1 MPSEKRARQRA
12 QREVRRAQ
20 EQKTAKKKALIRR
33 TGFIALGAVAV
44 VGSAWLI
51 FKPSSPSTTT
61 TTTTQPSTSTTLP
74 NTPSTTTTTST
85 TSTTSTNAT
94 YAAAQ
99 AAANAKAVA
108 AGCPKDPTAR
118 ANTLQWSNQPAITI
132 DTARTYIATVTTTA
146 GTFTINLDA
155 KQAPATVNNFVF
167 LARQGFYHC
176 VNFHRVIPDFVV
188 QGGDPTGTGTGG
200 PGYAVTPDEYPKA
213 GANPALQYP
222 IGSVAMANSGPGT
235 NGSQFFIVTGVN
247 GEGLPPQYTLFGQ
260 VKTGL
265 DTVNTISG
273 YGTPQGTPPNVI
285 ERMLSVT
292 IAER

>member
-12 QREVRRAQ
+12 QREAKRAQ
-20 EQKTAKKKALIRR
+20 EQKVAKKKALIRR
-33 TGFIALGAVAV
+33 IGFIALGAVVV

-51 FKPSSPSTTT
+51 FKPSSTSTT
-61 TTTTQPSTSTTLP
+61 TTTTQPSTSTTMP
-74 NTPSTTTTTST
+74 NTPSTTST
-85 TSTTSTNAT
+85 TSSNAT

-118 ANTLQWSNQPAITI
+118 ANNLSWNNQPPITI
-132 DTARTYIATVTTTA
+132 DTSRTYIATVTTTA

-213 GANPALQYP
+213 AANPALQYP
-222 IGSVAMANSGPGT
+222 IGSVAMANSGAGT

-247 GEGLPPQYTLFGQ
+247 GEGLPPSYTLFGQ
-260 VKTGL
+260 VGTGM

>member
-1 MPSEKRARQRA
+1 M
-12 QREVRRAQ
+12 
-20 EQKTAKKKALIRR
+20 
-33 TGFIALGAVAV
+33 
-44 VGSAWLI
+44 
-51 FKPSSPSTTT
+51 
-61 TTTTQPSTSTTLP
+61 
-74 NTPSTTTTTST
+74 
-85 TSTTSTNAT
+85 
-94 YAAAQ
+94 
-99 AAANAKAVA
+99 
-108 AGCPKDPTAR
+108 
-118 ANTLQWSNQPAITI
+118 
-132 DTARTYIATVTTTA
+132 
-146 GTFTINLDA
+146 
-155 KQAPATVNNFVF
+155 F
-167 LARQGFYHC
+167 LAREGFYHC

>member
-12 QREVRRAQ
+12 QREAKRAQ
-20 EQKTAKKKALIRR
+20 EQKAAKKKALFRR
-33 TGFIALGAVAV
+33 VGFIALGAVVV

-51 FKPSSPSTTT
+51 LKPSSTPTT
-61 TTTTQPSTSTTLP
+61 TTTTQPSTSTTMP
-74 NTPSTTTTTST
+74 NTPSTTST
-85 TSTTSTNAT
+85 TAANST

-99 AAANAKAVA
+99 TAANAKAVA
-108 AGCPKDPTAR
+108 AGCPANPTTR
-118 ANTLQWSNQPAITI
+118 ANTLSWNNQPALTI
-132 DTARTYIATVTTTA
+132 DTNKTYIATVKTTA
-146 GTFTINLDA
+146 GTFTITLDA
-155 KQAPATVNNFVF
+155 KQAPTTVNNFVF

-188 QGGDPTGTGTGG
+188 QGGDPTGTGSGG
-200 PGYAVTPDEYPKA
+200 PGYAVSPDEYPKA
-213 GANPALQYP
+213 AANRALQYP
-222 IGSVAMANSGPGT
+222 IGSVAMANSGAGT

-247 GEGLPPQYTLFGQ
+247 GEGLAPQFTLFDQ
-260 VKTGL
+260 VGSGM

>member
-20 EQKTAKKKALIRR
+20 EQKTAKKKTLIRR

-74 NTPSTTTTTST
+74 NTPSTTTTTS
-85 TSTTSTNAT
+85 SNAT

>member
-33 TGFIALGAVAV
+33 TGFIALGAVVV

-74 NTPSTTTTTST
+74 NTPSTTTTTS
-85 TSTTSTNAT
+85 SNAT

-132 DTARTYIATVTTTA
+132 DTARTYIPTVTTTA

>member
-33 TGFIALGAVAV
+33 TGFIALGAVVV

-74 NTPSTTTTTST
+74 NTPSTTTTTS
-85 TSTTSTNAT
+85 SNAT

-213 GANPALQYP
+213 AANPALQYP

-235 NGSQFFIVTGVN
+235 NGSQFFIVTGVI

>member
-33 TGFIALGAVAV
+33 TGFIALGAVVV

-74 NTPSTTTTTST
+74 NTPSTTTTTS
-85 TSTTSTNAT
+85 SNAT